1 MFSIQENRLMLMGL
15 NGCEILIIIILH
27 KQSGLGIIELAS
39 AFEKLSPRYRSIT
52 SEELNML
59 GKVPLAFPINV
70 EPIIEFPFGF
80 SERPLIR
87 MSSSE
92 REERIRK
99 HQQKLAVRH
108 FKRK

>member
-1 MFSIQENRLMLMGL
+1 MGL
-15 NGCEILIIIILH
+15 NGCDILIIIMLH
-27 KQSGLGIIELAS
+27 KQSGLGIIELAF
-39 AFEKLSPRYRSIT
+39 AFEKISHRCRPVT
-52 SEELNML
+52 SEELDML
-59 GKVPLAFPINV
+59 ATVPLAFPIKV
-70 EPIIEFPFGF
+70 EPIIEFSIGF

-87 MSSSE
+87 MSSRE